1 MRKGPWGV
9 ILNSI
14 IFIQVS
20 NVFGKDSRIVTGHL
34 QKEFSPRPSELTS
47 VPIKCSF
54 EGQPADSL
62 RLS

>member
-1 MRKGPWGV
+1 MF
-9 ILNSI
+9 LA
-14 IFIQVS
+14 Q
-20 NVFGKDSRIVTGHL
+20 DSRIVTGHL

-47 VPIKCSF
+47 VPIKGSF